1 MSRLA
6 PVAGDVPIRA
16 PATLVELALDNAA
29 VADSSTA
36 YHFVQCDGDE
46 SLSYTDVVV
55 RAQGIAAH
63 LQRENLDHAPAV
75 LLLPTGSAFVAAF
88 FACAFAGV
96 AAVPVAAP
104 GTQAQLDVLLSI
116 VQRSGAGAV
125 ISTRTFR
132 DRLLARHASD
142 DALRM
147 LRWVLIDDCSDDPSA
162 WRTPRV
168 SPDTPALLQFTS
180 GSTDRPRGVV
190 VTHRNILAN
199 QQLIEQGFRHGSDAI
214 VVGWLPL
221 FHDMGLIGN
230 MLNPFALRRPC
241 VLMPPQAFLRT
252 PRLWLDTIA
261 RFRATTS
268 GGPNFAFELCA
279 QRAVDAA
286 EGLDLSSWRV
296 AFVGAEPVRAAT
308 LQRFGRA
315 FAPAG
320 FSPAAFYPCYGLA
333 EATLIVTGMDRG
345 QRPMRAPVEPD
356 AVVSRADATV
366 ACGAALGGQEVLV
379 VDAER
384 RVPCEDGTP
393 GEIWVRGGCV
403 AAGYH
408 GDPDATRATFSAFL
422 ADGRG
427 PFLRTGDVGVYL
439 DGDLRLRGRL
449 KNVIIVDGVNVFAED
464 VEGWLDRCDAAL
476 VAGGIAAYATVHD
489 GTECLAV
496 AAEVRRDALRTLDG
510 AATADRLRQR
520 AAELFDVPLAEV
532 VLCKPAT
539 LPRTTSGKIQH
550 WQCAAQLADADKV
563 LHRSVVMPASART
576 NERPSALA
584 RDVRDITAWL
594 RRGIARATAQPEAAI
609 SPTASFVHLG
619 ISSADALRLTV
630 ELGDALGTTFDDTLF
645 WEYPSIAA
653 VAVHV
658 AGADE

>member
-1 MSRLA
+1 MSSLA
-6 PVAGDVPIRA
+6 PVAGDVSIRA
-16 PATLVELALDNAA
+16 ATTLVELALDNAA
-29 VADSSTA
+29 AAASATA

-46 SLSYTDVVV
+46 SLTYADVVA
-55 RAQGIAAH
+55 RAQRIAAH
-63 LQRENLDHAPAV
+63 LQREALDRAPAV

-96 AAVPVAAP
+96 AAIPVAAP
-104 GTQAQLDVLLSI
+104 ATQAQLDVLLSI
-116 VQRSGAGAV
+116 VQRAGAGAV
-125 ISTRTFR
+125 ISTRSFR
-132 DRLLARHASD
+132 DRLRARHASD
-142 DALRM
+142 DALQM
-147 LRWVLIDDCSDDPSA
+147 LRWVLIDDCSDEPSA

-168 SPDTPALLQFTS
+168 APDSPALLQFTS
-180 GSTDRPRGVV
+180 GSTGRPRGVV

-199 QQLIEQGFRHGSDAI
+199 QRLIEQGFRHGTDAI

-286 EGLDLSSWRV
+286 EGLDLSTWRV

-308 LQRFGRA
+308 LQRFSRA
-315 FAPAG
+315 FASAG

-333 EATLIVTGMDRG
+333 EATLIVTGVDRG
-345 QRPMRAPVEPD
+345 QRPMRAPVAPD

-379 VDAER
+379 VDAEHGL
-384 RVPCEDGTP
+384 PCDDGTP
-393 GEIWVRGGCV
+393 GEIWIRGDCV

-408 GDPDATRATFSAFL
+408 ADPEATRATFRAFL

-427 PFLRTGDVGVYL
+427 PFLRTGDVGVYR
-439 DGDLRLRGRL
+439 DGDLSLRGRL
-449 KNVIIVDGVNVFAED
+449 KNVIIVDGANVFAED

-476 VAGGIAAYATVHD
+476 AAGGIAAYAAVHD
-489 GTECLAV
+489 GIECLAV
-496 AAEVRRDALRTLDG
+496 AAEVRRDAIRTLDG
-510 AATADRLRQR
+510 TATADRLRQR
-520 AAELFDVPLAEV
+520 AAELLDVPLAEV
-532 VLCKPAT
+532 VLCKPGM

-550 WQCAAQLADADKV
+550 WRCAGQFADADKV
-563 LHRSVVMPASART
+563 LYRSVVAPVAELAD
-576 NERPSALA
+576 ERPPALT
-584 RDVRDITAWL
+584 RDVREVTAWL
-594 RRGIARATAQPEAAI
+594 RRGIARATAQSEAAI

-619 ISSADALRLTV
+619 ISSADALQLTV
-630 ELGDALGTTFDDTLF
+630 QLGDALGTTFDDTLF

-653 VAVHV
+653 VAAHV